1 MNPVLKLLMMLMIAL
16 EISFTTSVRLNLVI
30 FIVSL
35 IYLIFFASFK
45 RIIYLLFVTLIPAI
59 GIYFA
64 QKINGNYQYGILLV
78 TRLYAF
84 VTLGGTYTCKT
95 SIEDLAGSLEQNFR
109 VPSKFAYG
117 VMGAFNL
124 IETIKQEIIDIK
136 LAAKMRNVHLSYV
149 SPTLYFKSIL
159 AAMNWSTLLA
169 QGMNSH
175 LFVEGSRRTHF
186 KKITIK
192 TTDYLILIVVL
203 IAIQIILIF

>member
-1 MNPVLKLLMMLMIAL
+1 MNPVLKLLMMLVIAL
-16 EISFTTSVRLNLVI
+16 EISFTTSVRLNIVI
-30 FIVSL
+30 FVVSL
-35 IYLIFFASFK
+35 IYLIFFASIK
-45 RIIYLLFVTLIPAI
+45 RILYLLFVTLIPAT
-59 GIYFA
+59 GIFFA
-64 QKINGNYQYGILLV
+64 QKINGDYQYGILLV

-95 SIEDLAGSLEQNFR
+95 SIEDLAGSLEQNFH

-124 IETIKQEIIDIK
+124 IETIKQEIVDIK

-175 LFVEGSRRTHF
+175 LFVEGNKRTHF
-186 KKITIK
+186 KQITIK
-192 TTDYLILIVVL
+192 LTDYLILFTVI
-203 IAIQIILIF
+203 IAVQIILIF

>member
-1 MNPVLKLLMMLMIAL
+1 MN
-16 EISFTTSVRLNLVI
+16 
-30 FIVSL
+30 
-35 IYLIFFASFK
+35 
-45 RIIYLLFVTLIPAI
+45 
-59 GIYFA
+59 GD
-64 QKINGNYQYGILLV
+64 YQYGILLV

-95 SIEDLAGSLEQNFR
+95 AIQDLAGSLEQNFH

-117 VMGAFNL
+117 VIGAFNL
-124 IETIKQEIIDIK
+124 IDTIKQEIADIK
-136 LAAKMRNVHLSYV
+136 LAAKMRNIHLSYL

-175 LFVEGSRRTHF
+175 LFVEDNKRTHF

-192 TTDYLILIVVL
+192 LTDYLILFTVI
-203 IAIQIILIF
+203 IAVQIILIF

>member
-1 MNPVLKLLMMLMIAL
+1 MNPVLKLLMMLVIAL

-59 GIYFA
+59 GSYFA
-64 QKINGNYQYGILLV
+64 QKINGNYQYG
-78 TRLYAF
+78 
-84 VTLGGTYTCKT
+84 
-95 SIEDLAGSLEQNFR
+95 LEQNFR

-175 LFVEGSRRTHF
+175 LFVEGSSRTHF